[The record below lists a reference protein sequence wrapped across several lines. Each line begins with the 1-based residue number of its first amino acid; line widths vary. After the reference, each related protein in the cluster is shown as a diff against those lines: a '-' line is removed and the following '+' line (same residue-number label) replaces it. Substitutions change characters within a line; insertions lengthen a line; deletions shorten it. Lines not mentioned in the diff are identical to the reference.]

1 MLQTIL
7 FPRKFF
13 TLPEAILWLT
23 THNYRHSKVDITTN
37 FLRFRQ
43 HEPTSHGNYYTVTL
57 KNGVEMV
64 YEKSLV

>member
-7 FPRKFF
+7 FPRKIF

-23 THNYRHSKVDITTN
+23 THNHRHSKVDITQN

-43 HEPTSHGNYYTVTL
+43 MQPSSHGNYYTVTL
-57 KNGVEMV
+57 KNGIEMV